1 MKKLTAL
8 LLAAALALSLTGCG
22 SLADIISGLNKGTD
36 ASASPSAAVSSD
48 PETGYPVDGYAE
60 GYLGDTMHT
69 YFFDFTVNSAYTC
82 REFDGLTAEGG
93 CKFLVAEIT
102 IRNTTKV
109 TQPMF
114 FYDFQIQWDAQEG
127 EDEDDAYDFPLY
139 QEVTGD
145 DGETSYTTVSDRQ
158 LPVTWDLGIREERT
172 GLLLF
177 SVPAGSR
184 DYSISFLEVFSSDSG
199 EEQDG
204 DVFFVY
210 FNAKEQ

>member
-8 LLAAALALSLTGCG
+8 LLSAVLALSLTGCG
-22 SLADIISGLNKGTD
+22 SLSSIVNGLNNGGN
-36 ASASPSAAVSSD
+36 ASPSPSASAD
-48 PETGYPVDGYAE
+48 TDTGYAEDGYAE
-60 GYLGDTMHT
+60 GFLGDTMHT

-82 REFDGLTAEGG
+82 QEFDGLTAADGY
-93 CKFLVAEIT
+93 KFLVAEIT
-102 IRNTTKV
+102 IQNTTKV
-109 TQPMF
+109 TQPMY
-114 FYDFQIQWDAQEG
+114 FYDFQIQWDAQDG

-139 QEVTGD
+139 EEVTDEDGD
-145 DGETSYTTVSDRQ
+145 TSYTTVSDQQ

-184 DYSISFLEVFSSDSG
+184 DYSISFLEIFSSDSG
-199 EEQDG
+199 EEREG